1 MSTTETTRK
10 RRAEPISKRTAANG
24 AVSYEF
30 RVDVGAKPDG
40 SRDRRRFTYRT
51 LAEARREYR
60 RITTEVA
67 AGTYSKP
74 TAMTVDEACDA
85 WLAGHRGVRPVTLE
99 GYATSLKPVRRFLGG
114 KKLQALT
121 KNDGD
126 SLVSWMLT
134 GGRQSVKHTVPHS
147 LPSRIVALVEKH
159 PEGITAAQIAAAFPG
174 QDTATRLSDLAQRGR
189 VTRLRRAVYGPAQ
202 AQKADDEPRGGVRPV
217 TVRST
222 LTVFTM
228 VVKSYVDQGVLPRNV
243 IALVERPADPIGET
257 DDAVITAKSWALAD
271 AEAFRAA
278 VADHRLYACWLLSI
292 YGMRRSEVLG
302 LRWSAIE
309 GDVLLVHRGRV
320 ALDSGRTDEGLPK
333 SRRSRRD
340 LPLPADVVAALQ
352 SLKRRQKAEALALG
366 TGWDEDQ
373 LVATRED
380 GTPVS
385 PEWWSDEFQRIRER
399 AGLRRIQLKG
409 LRNTSVSL
417 MLDRGLPV
425 HVVAAWHGHSP
436 EMSLAVYADAKA
448 DELRAAGGSLF
459 G

>member
-1 MSTTETTRK
+1 MSTTESTRK

-74 TAMTVDEACDA
+74 TTMTVDEACDA
-85 WLAGHRGVRPVTLE
+85 WLAGRRGVRQITLR
-99 GYATSLKPVRRFLGG
+99 GYVNALKPVRRFLGG

-121 KNDGD
+121 KDDGD
-126 SLVSWMLT
+126 ALVTWMLT
-134 GGRQSVKHTVPHS
+134 EGRQSTSHHQPES
-147 LPSRIVALVEKH
+147 LAGRIVALVSAH
-159 PEGITAAQIAAAFPG
+159 PEGITSSQIAAAFPG
-174 QDTATRLSDLAQRGR
+174 EDTATRLSDLAKRGQIA
-189 VTRLRRAVYGPAQ
+189 RLRRAVYGPAQ
-202 AQKADDEPRGGVRPV
+202 AQQADKEPRGGVKPV
-217 TVRST
+217 TVRAT
-222 LTVFTM
+222 LTIFTM
-228 VVKSYVDQGVLPRNV
+228 VVKSYVDQGVMPRNV
-243 IALVERPADPIGET
+243 IALVERPADPIEES
-257 DDAVITAKSWALAD
+257 DDAVITAKSWTLAE

-309 GDVLLVHRGRV
+309 GDVLHVRRSRV
-320 ALDSGRTDEGLPK
+320 SLDEGRTDEGLPK

-352 SLKRRQKAEALALG
+352 ALKRRQKAETLALG

-373 LVATRED
+373 FVAVRED
-380 GTPVS
+380 GTPVP
-385 PEWWSDEFQRIRER
+385 PEWWTDEFQRIRER

>member
-1 MSTTETTRK
+1 MSTTESTRK
-10 RRAEPISKRTAANG
+10 RRAEPISKRTAASNG

-67 AGTYSKP
+67 AGTYSRP

-85 WLAGHRGVRPVTLE
+85 WLAGRRGVRPVTLE

-114 KKLQALT
+114 KKLQAVT
-121 KNDGD
+121 KDDGD
-126 SLVSWMLT
+126 ALESWMLT

-174 QDTATRLSDLAQRGR
+174 EDTATRLSDLAQRGR
-189 VTRLRRAVYGPAQ
+189 VIRLRRAVYGPAEPHETN
-202 AQKADDEPRGGVRPV
+202 DEPRGGVKPV

-257 DDAVITAKSWALAD
+257 
-271 AEAFRAA
+271 
-278 VADHRLYACWLLSI
+278 
-292 YGMRRSEVLG
+292 
-302 LRWSAIE
+302 
-309 GDVLLVHRGRV
+309 
-320 ALDSGRTDEGLPK
+320 
-333 SRRSRRD
+333 
-340 LPLPADVVAALQ
+340 
-352 SLKRRQKAEALALG
+352 
-366 TGWDEDQ
+366 
-373 LVATRED
+373 
-380 GTPVS
+380 
-385 PEWWSDEFQRIRER
+385 
-399 AGLRRIQLKG
+399 
-409 LRNTSVSL
+409 
-417 MLDRGLPV
+417 
-425 HVVAAWHGHSP
+425 
-436 EMSLAVYADAKA
+436 
-448 DELRAAGGSLF
+448 
-459 G
+459 